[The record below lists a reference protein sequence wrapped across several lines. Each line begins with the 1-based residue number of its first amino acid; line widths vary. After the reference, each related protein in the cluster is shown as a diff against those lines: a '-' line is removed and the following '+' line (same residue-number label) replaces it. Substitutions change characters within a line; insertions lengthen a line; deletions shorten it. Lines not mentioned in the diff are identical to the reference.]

1 MKDFMKA
8 KEQEQNELERL
19 YHETKQEEELNLKRQ
34 SQKAFWG
41 FSGDKVSQ
49 SGMIP
54 EEKLIEYQEAFA
66 KIAKATG
73 AKDID
78 ELVKNFIEAEE
89 RNFTLSRFVNELTQE
104 TEQLDEEIDHIKKD
118 IEEYKNQGLGENNER
133 KKLQKELEEKIRR
146 NEESYDVHMT
156 EYKGTLDKINSI
168 KSSIEEIFS
177 LVSDNN
183 ETAKRFKALQ
193 ESQGL
198 TQDNIM
204 QYLGMVEEMINDMIK
219 QYAFLLAQKL
229 KVTKDLDDDDPVI
242 VTLHNILM
250 VAPKTEGTKYDQ
262 LTVKDEIA
270 HEEETIA
277 AHLATGDEDEQP
289 LDFNDF

>member
-78 ELVKNFIEAEE
+78 ELVRNFIEAEE
-89 RNFTLSRFVNELTQE
+89 RNFTLSRFVSELTQE
-104 TEQLDEEIDHIKKD
+104 TEQLDEQIDHIKKE

-133 KKLQKELEEKIRR
+133 KKLQKEMEEKIRR
-146 NEESYDVHMT
+146 NEESYDAHMT

-177 LVSDNN
+177 LVGENN

-204 QYLGMVEEMINDMIK
+204 QYLGMVEEMINEMIK

-250 VAPKTEGTKYDQ
+250 VAPKTEGAKYDQ

-277 AHLATGDEDEQP
+277 AHLATGDEDE
-289 LDFNDF
+289 

>member
-1 MKDFMKA
+1 
-8 KEQEQNELERL
+8 
-19 YHETKQEEELNLKRQ
+19 
-34 SQKAFWG
+34 
-41 FSGDKVSQ
+41 
-49 SGMIP
+49 MIP

-66 KIAKATG
+66 RIAKATG

-78 ELVKNFIEAEE
+78 ELVRNFIEAEE
-89 RNFTLSRFVNELTQE
+89 RNFTLSKFVSELTQE
-104 TEQLDEEIDHIKKD
+104 TEQLDEQIENIKKE

-133 KKLQKELEEKIRR
+133 KKLQKELEEKIKR
-146 NEESYDVHMT
+146 NEESYEHHMA
-156 EYKGTLDKINSI
+156 EYKATLDKINSI

-177 LVSDNN
+177 LVGDNN
-183 ETAKRFKALQ
+183 ETAKRFKQMQ
-193 ESQGL
+193 ESQGV

-204 QYLGMVEEMINDMIK
+204 QYLGMVEEMINEMIK

-270 HEEETIA
+270 REEEYIA
-277 AHLATGDEDEQP
+277 TALNGDDDEQP
-289 LDFNDF
+289 LDFNDFQKRFQNKITAAGAANMSSSK